1 MEQIELRVTE
11 MNCAACSTAVE
22 KALSKVDGVDAAVVS
37 FSTGRATVTGQ
48 NLDGDVL
55 AEASTQSGY
64 PASVVDAGINPTE
77 LATEIEQQ
85 QQQHAVQW
93 RRRAIIGVVIWVPS
107 ESLHWLAPPLGING
121 PWLPWVM
128 LLASTAAMIFVGSG
142 FIASAL
148 AAAKRR
154 QTNMDTLISIGASAA
169 YMFSLFIFVAQ
180 YLGYEASHPMYF
192 TEAAALLAI
201 ISIGHWIE
209 AKSTARAGS
218 AIRELLRMQPDTA
231 ECLKEDGT
239 TYQLPT
245 GDVTEGMKLLVRPGS
260 RIPVDGIVVDGTSEV
275 DESIVTGE
283 PLPVVKKMG
292 DVLIAGSMNTSG
304 QLTLETNVDGRHTTV
319 SRIAELVT
327 KAQSSKANAQRLADK
342 VAGIFVPV
350 VLVIAAITVV
360 SWSLLGDT
368 ETGIVAAVT
377 VLVISCPC
385 ALGLAT
391 PMAIM
396 VSTGESSLRG
406 ILVKDAASLE
416 LAGNTVTCI
425 FDKTGTLTLGK
436 PVVNNVES
444 NDAMLKNDMIQL
456 AAAVESPS
464 EHPIAF
470 AIVNEAKRLG
480 LEIPQVSDFNATP
493 GVGVEGVVSGKQV
506 AVLRDDNATCRVEID
521 GVEVGKI
528 SVTDEIRQDARA
540 TVQALTDLGIA
551 VHMLSGDRLETANN
565 VASEVGIDPQNV
577 HAEASPADKTQI
589 VASLPRPSM
598 MVGDGINDAAALAA
612 SDVGVAIAS
621 GTNVAIES
629 ASIVIPGDSITAT
642 VESVRIARVTRST
655 IKQNLF
661 FAFMYNCAAIPL
673 AAFGLLGPHG
683 PLIAAAAMGFSDI
696 TVIGNA
702 IRLKQTLRKRM
713 SFVRESQRVQLQS
726 V

>member
-22 KALSKVDGVDAAVVS
+22 KALSKVDGVEAAVVS
-37 FSTGRATVTGQ
+37 FSTGRATVSGQ
-48 NLDGDVL
+48 NLDGEVL

-64 PASVVDAGINPTE
+64 PASVVDAGVNPSE
-77 LATEIEQQ
+77 LATEIEQHQ
-85 QQQHAVQW
+85 QKHAVQW
-93 RRRAIIGVVIWVPS
+93 RRRAIIGVAIWAPS
-107 ESLHWLAPPLGING
+107 EALHWLATPMGIDG

-128 LLASTAAMIFVGSG
+128 LLASSAAMVFVGSG
-142 FIASAL
+142 FITSAWS
-148 AAAKRR
+148 AAKRK

-169 YMFSLFIFVAQ
+169 YLFSLFIFVAQ
-180 YLGYEASHPMYF
+180 YLGYEANHPMYF

-209 AKSTARAGS
+209 AKSTAKAGS

-231 ECLKEDGT
+231 ERLNEDGT
-239 TYQLPT
+239 TSQIPT

-260 RIPVDGIVVDGTSEV
+260 RIPVDGIVVDGASEV

-283 PLPVVKKMG
+283 PLPIVKNVG

-360 SWSLLGDT
+360 SWWLLGDT

-436 PVVNNVES
+436 PVVNKVEAT
-444 NDAMLKNDMIQL
+444 DAIAQNEMIQL

-493 GVGVEGVVSGKQV
+493 GVGVEGVVSSKRV

-540 TVQALTDLGIA
+540 TVQALTNLGIT
-551 VHMLSGDRLETANN
+551 VHMLSGDRLETANE
-565 VASEVGIDPQNV
+565 VAIKVGIEPQNV
-577 HAEASPADKTQI
+577 HAEASPADKTRI

-621 GTNVAIES
+621 GTNVAMES

-683 PLIAAAAMGFSDI
+683 PLIAAAAMGLSDI

-702 IRLKQTLRKRM
+702 IRLKQRLRKRR
-713 SFVRESQRVQLQS
+713 VASQ
-726 V
+726 

>member
-22 KALSKVDGVDAAVVS
+22 KALSKVDGVEAAVVS

-77 LATEIEQQ
+77 LATEIEKHQQ
-85 QQQHAVQW
+85 KHAVQW
-93 RRRAIIGVVIWVPS
+93 RRRAIIGVAIWTPS
-107 ESLHWLAPPLGING
+107 EALHWLATPMGIDG

-128 LLASTAAMIFVGSG
+128 LLASTAAMVFVGSG
-142 FIASAL
+142 FITSAWS
-148 AAAKRR
+148 AAKRK

-169 YMFSLFIFVAQ
+169 YLFSLFIFVAQ
-180 YLGYEASHPMYF
+180 YLGYEANHPMYF

-209 AKSTARAGS
+209 AKSTAKAGS

-231 ECLKEDGT
+231 ERLNEDGT
-239 TYQLPT
+239 TSQIPT

-260 RIPVDGIVVDGTSEV
+260 RIPVDGIVVDGASEV

-283 PLPVVKKMG
+283 PLPIVKNVG

-342 VAGIFVPV
+342 VSGIFVPV

-360 SWSLLGDT
+360 SWWLLGDT

-436 PVVNNVES
+436 PVVNKVEATGAIAQ
-444 NDAMLKNDMIQL
+444 NEMIQL

-493 GVGVEGVVSGKQV
+493 GVGVEGVVSSKRV

-540 TVQALTDLGIA
+540 TVQALTNLGIT
-551 VHMLSGDRLETANN
+551 VHMLSGDRLETANE
-565 VASEVGIDPQNV
+565 VAIKVGIEPQNV
-577 HAEASPADKTQI
+577 HAEASPADKTRI

-621 GTNVAIES
+621 GTNVAMES

-702 IRLKQTLRKRM
+702 IRLKQRLRKRR
-713 SFVRESQRVQLQS
+713 VASQ
-726 V
+726 

>member
-1 MEQIELRVTE
+1 MQQIELRVTE

-22 KALSKVDGVDAAVVS
+22 RALSKVDGVDAAVVS

-64 PASVVDAGINPTE
+64 PASVVDEGLNPNE

-93 RRRAIIGVVIWVPS
+93 RRRAIIGIAIWVPS
-107 ESLHWLAPPLGING
+107 ESLHWLATPLGING

-142 FIASAL
+142 FIASAW

-169 YMFSLFIFVAQ
+169 YLFSLFIFVAQ
-180 YLGYEASHPMYF
+180 HLGYEASHPMYF

-209 AKSTARAGS
+209 AKSTAKAGS

-231 ECLKEDGT
+231 ECLNEDGT
-239 TYQLPT
+239 TSNMPT

-283 PLPVVKKMG
+283 PLPVVKNIG

-327 KAQSSKANAQRLADK
+327 TAQSSKANAQRLADK
-342 VAGIFVPV
+342 VSSIFVPV
-350 VLVIAAITVV
+350 VLVIAAITMV
-360 SWSLLGDT
+360 SWWLLGDT

-436 PVVNNVES
+436 PVVNKVEAT
-444 NDAMLKNDMIQL
+444 DAIAQNEMIQL

-493 GVGVEGVVSGKQV
+493 GVGVEGVVSSKRV

-540 TVQALTDLGIA
+540 TVQALTNLGIT
-551 VHMLSGDRLETANN
+551 VHMLSGDRLETANE
-565 VASEVGIDPQNV
+565 VAIKVGIEPQNV
-577 HAEASPADKTQI
+577 HAEASPADKTRI

-621 GTNVAIES
+621 GTNVAMES

-642 VESVRIARVTRST
+642 VESVRIARITRST

-673 AAFGLLGPHG
+673 AAFGLLGPQG
-683 PLIAAAAMGFSDI
+683 PLIAAAAMGLSDI

-702 IRLKQTLRKRM
+702 IRLKQRLRKRR
-713 SFVRESQRVQLQS
+713 VASQ
-726 V
+726 